1 MQKSKK
7 GIWIWSI
14 IIILLIIVLV
24 YQNVGTSET
33 KGNIKIGLIAPLT
46 GDVASIGQG
55 TKSAAELAVSEINS
69 AGGVNGR
76 MLTLISED
84 GKCDGKESVS
94 AVTKLINID
103 KVDAIVG
110 GTCSSETVAA
120 APIAE
125 KAKIVMLSPV
135 SSSPALTTAGDYIF
149 RDYPSDSFQGAK
161 AADFTVNTLKAKNI
175 AVLSCMSDWCQ
186 GIQQVFKDKA
196 VSLGA
201 TIVADERYDDKTTKD
216 LKTQLTKI
224 KATNPDLLY
233 FLGYTDGTVIG
244 LKQAKEI
251 GLNTKI
257 LGGDAW
263 GDPKVVVGAGY
274 AAEGTMYLIPAS
286 VSNVSFD
293 SAFEKATGSKE
304 VTIGSRESYDAVK
317 ILAQVMKEVGT
328 NGTKMK
334 NALYKV
340 QGYQGVSGNIS
351 FDQNG
356 DLSSASYDIKIV
368 KDGKPVNY

>member
-1 MQKSKK
+1 MW
-7 GIWIWSI
+7 IWII
-14 IIILLIIVLV
+14 VVVLILVVLV
-24 YQNVGTSET
+24 YQNTGMSEN

-46 GDVASIGQG
+46 GDVATIGQG
-55 TKSAAELAVSEINS
+55 TKSAAELAISEINS

-94 AVTKLINID
+94 AVTKLVNID

-110 GTCSSETVAA
+110 GTCSSESVAA

-125 KAKIVMLSPV
+125 KAKVVMISPV

-149 RDYPSDSFQGAK
+149 RDYPSDSFQGSK
-161 AADFTVNTLKAKNI
+161 AADFAVNTLKAKNI
-175 AVLSCMSDWCQ
+175 AVLSCLSDWCQ
-186 GIQQVFKDKA
+186 GIQQVFKDKTT
-196 VSLGA
+196 SLGA
-201 TIVADERYDDKTTKD
+201 NIVADEKYDDKATKD

-224 KATNPDLLY
+224 KATNPDLVY

-244 LKQAKEI
+244 LKQAKEV
-251 GLNTKI
+251 GLNAKI

-263 GDPKVVVGAGY
+263 GDPKVVAGAGY

-286 VSNVSFD
+286 VPNVTFD
-293 SAFEKATGSKE
+293 SAFEKATGSNE
-304 VTIGSRESYDAVK
+304 VTIGARESYDAVK
-317 ILAQVMKEVGT
+317 ILAQVMKDVGT
-328 NGTKMK
+328 NGTKIK
-334 NALYKV
+334 DALYKV

-351 FDQNG
+351 FDKNG
-356 DLSSASYDIKIV
+356 DISSTNYDIKIV